1 MSQEAQINR
10 IREQLREAEAKE
22 AQATA
27 VLDQAQARLVE
38 LKLKLT
44 EFGVSSVEEAEEKI
58 KQIDAAVEARLVEI
72 QEKL

>member
-1 MSQEAQINR
+1 VSVEEQISSL
-10 IREQLREAEAKE
+10 REQLRGAEAKE

-38 LKLKLT
+38 LKLKLQ
-44 EFGVSSVEEAEEKI
+44 EFGVSSIEEAEEKI
-58 KQIDAAVEARLVEI
+58 KQIDAAVEARLSEI